1 MQKRTGQYR
10 LLLLLAS
17 VLFLLAACGGGGDG
31 GNSEP
36 INYVTYESPEKGI
49 TFEYPEGWATNEVP
63 GGEITIASDPAL
75 LDDSNEYEGG
85 AIVTVF
91 AGPADAFEGELTTIL
106 DDLVLFLMEDDA
118 DQVEIVNEVA
128 STTINGHDAA
138 SVTLSGREAFTDVLL
153 KANVMAGA
161 DQIVFVAA
169 MYDDESADKYE
180 PIMDHILNSVELSA
194 PSE

>member
-1 MQKRTGQYR
+1 MKKRVRQYW
-10 LLLLLAS
+10 LLLLWAS
-17 VLFLLAACGGGGDG
+17 VLFLMVACGGGGGSD
-31 GNSEP
+31 SEP
-36 INYVTYESPEKGI
+36 VNYVTYESPEKGI

-63 GGEITIASDPAL
+63 SGEITIASDPAL

-85 AIVTVF
+85 VIVTVF

-138 SVTLSGREAFTDVLL
+138 SVTLSGREAFTDVVLQ
-153 KANVMAGA
+153 ANVMAGA

-169 MYDDESADKYE
+169 MYDDERADQYE
-180 PIMDHILNSVELSA
+180 PLIDHILNSVELST
-194 PSE
+194 PGE